1 MKKTVKI
8 LSLLILT
15 ILLISNSTYIYASEP
30 NPDLVGTA
38 KNWINLGKDEA
49 DKTGNGSTKKWS
61 KFNDLAG
68 MLWGVGIFVI
78 LICGVIM
85 GIKYMFASLEEKAS
99 IKESLKPYIIGSV
112 IIIGALGI
120 WQLLVELLNKI

>member
-1 MKKTVKI
+1 MEKTVKI
-8 LSLLILT
+8 LTLLILT

-38 KNWINLGKDEA
+38 RNWINLGKNEA
-49 DKTGNGSTKKWS
+49 DKEENGSTKKWS

-78 LICGVIM
+78 LI
-85 GIKYMFASLEEKAS
+85 GIKYMFASSEEKAS

-120 WQLLVELLNKI
+120 WQLLVEFLNEI